1 MQPIDDG
8 IPIPA
13 KGRTSGSKNKA
24 TAHRDAAIAKGR
36 EYRSAGMTLELAA
49 SKVRTEFRLVVTE
62 RYVAQLIA
70 GSK

>member
-8 IPIPA
+8 IAIPP

-24 TAHRDAAIAKGR
+24 TAQRDAAIVKGR
-36 EYRSAGMTLELAA
+36 KYREGGMTLELAA
-49 SKVRTEFRLVVTE
+49 SKVTAEFRLNITE